1 MRHER
6 ILLVLILGELM
17 LIVLGG
23 VVELSLEPASFGEL
37 RAQVSRQVAA
47 PSQVSAP
54 ILTGLWV
61 VVAVGTLVSWIGLLY
76 LFREARGLYL
86 GSWVAYMVLNLLRG
100 PVVETPLG
108 SVIQMLMTLVGGG
121 ILGMIYF
128 SELRSKFRP
137 LAQVAGGATK
147 SSA

>member
-61 VVAVGTLVSWIGLLY
+61 RS
-76 LFREARGLYL
+76 FRC
-86 GSWVAYMVLNLLRG
+86 S
-100 PVVETPLG
+100 
-108 SVIQMLMTLVGGG
+108 
-121 ILGMIYF
+121 
-128 SELRSKFRP
+128 
-137 LAQVAGGATK
+137 
-147 SSA
+147 